1 MNNYGDSYIITLC
14 IVIVAIYFSL
24 SRNIDENG
32 MDEYDRIWGIA
43 GDGRERGV
51 TGIIYTNG
59 QADFWANIFDHN
71 PWWD

>member
-1 MNNYGDSYIITLC
+1 MNNSDDPSLCTLF
-14 IVIVAIYFSL
+14 ILVIVVFFMFT
-24 SRNIDENG
+24 RNVDENG

>member
-1 MNNYGDSYIITLC
+1 MNNSDDPSLCTLF
-14 IVIVAIYFSL
+14 ILVIVVFFMFT
-24 SRNIDENG
+24 RNVDENG
-32 MDEYDRIWGIA
+32 MDEYDRTWGIA

-59 QADFWANIFDHN
+59 QADLWANIFDHN

>member
-14 IVIVAIYFSL
+14 IVIFAIYFSL
-24 SRNIDENG
+24 SRNVDENG
-32 MDEYDRIWGIA
+32 MDEYDRWWGIA
-43 GDGRERGV
+43 GEGRERGV

-59 QADFWANIFDHN
+59 NYDLWANLVDHN